1 MGRSRERRELYGRGR
16 RLHRS
21 ATDVANEYRAAVER
35 VRSLAEELRAG
46 EAQAALDEVPV
57 TRLSDV
63 TDGRLR
69 ITALEAAGI
78 VTVGQV
84 HRAEAY
90 ELLRVPG
97 IGRQSA
103 DQAKAAAAQLAR
115 AALEATAVRIDP
127 DRRDPAGTGLVTELF
142 PFVQAGPGLLGAYRR
157 ADDVST
163 LLTVALADGAP
174 ARSALRLRLMGRG
187 RREAALAAMAGMAE
201 LVAAAEQDDI
211 DEVLAQAAAD
221 LLRRPSSPD
230 QAWLEFVTR
239 AAEFYTVLGQ
249 IAEAALRTVSIES
262 AEGHL
267 PDPLARQVRG
277 QELDE
282 SLLRVSL
289 RGYQVFGARYALVR
303 QRTILGDE
311 MGLGKTIQAIAAM
324 AHLAAAGER
333 HFLVVC
339 PASVLVN
346 WIREIE
352 SRSRLGAHRLH
363 GTDRWSALRRW
374 QQEGGVAVTTFE
386 GLRYLVEGRMLDR
399 AAEAAMAMAMVV
411 VDEAHYIKNPQTQRA
426 RQVRALTERCERV
439 LFLTGTVME
448 NRLEEFRAL
457 LSYLQPALLP
467 AVGQWGVLPGAE
479 AFRHAVAPAY
489 LRRNQSDVLSEL
501 PVMVHSDEWQE
512 FSPADEDAYR
522 QAVADGNFQ
531 AMRRA
536 AYAVPE
542 KSAKLRRLC
551 EIVAEAVAAGEKVLV
566 FSYFRDVLT
575 VAQEAIAAE
584 VPALLGPL
592 SGRAGPDERQRIVD
606 RFTAVSGPAVLLA
619 QIQVG
624 GIGLNLQAASV
635 VVLCE
640 PQVKPAL
647 EQQAVARAHRMGQTR
662 RVRVHRLLTPD
673 SVDQR
678 LLRLLSRKQNLFD
691 VYARR
696 SDAAETSPEAL
707 DVSESSLARQIIEAE
722 QQRLAGRGHG
732 QGHGQA
738 PSER

>member
-1 MGRSRERRELYGRGR
+1 MVDL
-16 RLHRS
+16 
-21 ATDVANEYRAAVER
+21 
-35 VRSLAEELRAG
+35 
-46 EAQAALDEVPV
+46 
-57 TRLSDV
+57 
-63 TDGRLR
+63 
-69 ITALEAAGI
+69 AAG
-78 VTVGQV
+78 
-84 HRAEAY
+84 A
-90 ELLRVPG
+90 
-97 IGRQSA
+97 
-103 DQAKAAAAQLAR
+103 
-115 AALEATAVRIDP
+115 
-127 DRRDPAGTGLVTELF
+127 
-142 PFVQAGPGLLGAYRR
+142 
-157 ADDVST
+157 
-163 LLTVALADGAP
+163 
-174 ARSALRLRLMGRG
+174 
-187 RREAALAAMAGMAE
+187 
-201 LVAAAEQDDI
+201 
-211 DEVLAQAAAD
+211 
-221 LLRRPSSPD
+221 
-230 QAWLEFVTR
+230 
-239 AAEFYTVLGQ
+239 
-249 IAEAALRTVSIES
+249 
-262 AEGHL
+262 
-267 PDPLARQVRG
+267 
-277 QELDE
+277 
-282 SLLRVSL
+282 
-289 RGYQVFGARYALVR
+289 
-303 QRTILGDE
+303 
-311 MGLGKTIQAIAAM
+311 
-324 AHLAAAGER
+324 
-333 HFLVVC
+333 
-339 PASVLVN
+339 
-346 WIREIE
+346 
-352 SRSRLGAHRLH
+352 
-363 GTDRWSALRRW
+363 
-374 QQEGGVAVTTFE
+374 
-386 GLRYLVEGRMLDR
+386 
-399 AAEAAMAMAMVV
+399 AMAMVV

-448 NRLEEFRAL
+448 NRLDEFRAL

-542 KSAKLRRLC
+542 KSAKLRRLG
-551 EIVAEAVAAGEKVLV
+551 EIVAEAVASGEKVLV

-584 VPALLGPL
+584 VPVLLGPL

-606 RFTAVSGPAVLLA
+606 RFTTTSGPAVLLA

-678 LLRLLSRKQNLFD
+678 LLRILARKQNLFD

-696 SDAAETSPEAL
+696 SDAAEAAPEAL
-707 DVSESSLARQIIEAE
+707 DVSEASLARQIIEAE
-722 QQRLAGRGHG
+722 QQRLAEQG
-732 QGHGQA
+732 QT